1 MLLRHCDWV
10 DQLQPRTSFS
20 KVANAPLRG
29 VGRRE
34 GQSGELPHKA
44 QRTKLEQAKTCELE
58 SQCGSE
64 LRSICSQKR
73 RRKGYRQREREE
85 GKEFGRGRKR
95 QRERVSKLETMQRGL
110 SCSKP
115 GKRKAKGIPRG
126 KRRNRSAFVQSSL
139 NEANTLATIF
149 SRFFINFPSFPRL
162 SVSCCKSAKLY
173 DVP

>member
-29 VGRRE
+29 GGRRE

-64 LRSICSQKR
+64 LRSICSQ
-73 RRKGYRQREREE
+73 REREGRIRTKRERE
-85 GKEFGRGRKR
+85 GMNLVEGERG
-95 QRERVSKLETMQRGL
+95 RERVSKLETMQRGL

-115 GKRKAKGIPRG
+115 GKRKAKGNSRG
-126 KRRNRSAFVQSSL
+126 KRRNRSASVQSSL

-149 SRFFINFPSFPRL
+149 SRFFL
-162 SVSCCKSAKLY
+162 
-173 DVP
+173 

>member
-29 VGRRE
+29 GGRRE

-44 QRTKLEQAKTCELE
+44 RRTKLEQAKTCELE

-64 LRSICSQKR
+64 LRSICSQ
-73 RRKGYRQREREE
+73 REREGGIQTKRE
-85 GKEFGRGRKR
+85 GGNEFGRGRKR
-95 QRERVSKLETMQRGL
+95 KRERVSKLETMQRGL

-115 GKRKAKGIPRG
+115 GKRKAKGNSRG
-126 KRRNRSAFVQSSL
+126 KRRNRSASVQSSL

-149 SRFFINFPSFPRL
+149 SRFFL
-162 SVSCCKSAKLY
+162 
-173 DVP
+173 